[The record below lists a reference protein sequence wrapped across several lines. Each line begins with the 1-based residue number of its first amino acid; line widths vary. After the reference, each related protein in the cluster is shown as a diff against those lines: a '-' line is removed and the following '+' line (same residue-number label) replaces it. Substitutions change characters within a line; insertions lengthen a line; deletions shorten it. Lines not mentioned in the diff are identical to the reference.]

1 MVMQV
6 INNAR
11 AKYKRV
17 DELTTVI
24 WMRAIAS

>member
-1 MVMQV
+1 MVLQA

-17 DELTTVI
+17 DELTTAI
-24 WMRAIAS
+24 WMRAIA